1 MGQRCLALPC
11 SPLTLPRAPCCLLQS
26 SLAEGTPGLPQHRLL
41 KGLLKTSSEG
51 KCIPLPMLTLRWHW
65 HGLGQGEQ
73 ALNVSALFIARYVSC
88 CISSGRQ
95 LPVGKYF
102 CAFLGVPPPPT
113 GKDLCKTLPSR
124 TGEAVRPSGACVCGK
139 SSERCVQRAS
149 ACAGSSIRGKVSGC
163 LEDKAQFYFLVA
175 SAWGEEMGLA

>member
-1 MGQRCLALPC
+1 MSGSAGASLLGQRCPA
-11 SPLTLPRAPCCLLQS
+11 PRRHCHGHRTACYRAIWQTERQVCPSTGS
-26 SLAEGTPGLPQHRLL
+26 S

-51 KCIPLPMLTLRWHW
+51 KCIPLPVITLRWHRR
-65 HGLGQGEQ
+65 GLGRGEQ

-113 GKDLCKTLPSR
+113 GKDLCKTLPSH
-124 TGEAVRPSGACVCGK
+124 TGEAVRPPGTRVRGK
-139 SSERCVQRAS
+139 SSEWCVRRAS
-149 ACAGSSIRGKVSGC
+149 LPVVVERS
-163 LEDKAQFYFLVA
+163 
-175 SAWGEEMGLA
+175 